1 LSPCVAVRAN
11 GMSAISNSDLCFART
26 TIGIIGMSPGNVASL
41 NLRITQEIARAGI
54 NLDQDHPE
62 ILAIG
67 LPTSDIH
74 MLKSAANLC
83 KDFGADVIAVAGKI
97 QKSILRA
104 TFSYLDLPIFAI
116 TEDTADF
123 TALAV
128 KVTARICKPHDAI
141 RPDILYD
148 ISDEERIKHDLER
161 DRVERDTRMRR
172 RMEQG
177 GYSILRAY
185 QEGFVGVLGGAG
197 PLASAAFLEKCT
209 DFGVPYV
216 CYSNTSAPSK
226 NDFETGAG
234 PSYIEHY
241 KNSCYFFAILQP
253 GAFVIT
259 CNTAHMRLEQYMEPY
274 QWLYNRF
281 VDIRSGV
288 LDIDHGADVIGS
300 NFVILGTSRT
310 TGVGLAPH
318 ESGLYEA
325 YRRKFAPGSTIVVPS
340 ESQQAVIQSAI
351 VDAKAGR
358 FSRVDRPE
366 RGPDDSDSD
375 DENDASQ
382 GRGEHK
388 MFAREKIL
396 SVVEEIR
403 AVHGDI
409 PVVFGCTEL
418 PLPFSMLEL
427 SHYGFFDPGQQLV
440 ECVRKFL
447 SGPVVPRKSL

>member
-1 LSPCVAVRAN
+1 
-11 GMSAISNSDLCFART
+11 MSVISNSDLCFART
-26 TIGIIGMSPGNVASL
+26 SIGIIGMSPGNVAAL
-41 NLRITQEIARAGI
+41 NLRITQEIAKGGI
-54 NLDQDHPE
+54 SIDQDHPE

-67 LPTSDIH
+67 LPTSDINQ
-74 MLKSAANLC
+74 LKSAANLC
-83 KDFGADVIAVAGKI
+83 KDFGVDVIAIAETM
-97 QKSILRA
+97 QKSILRSN
-104 TFSYLDLPIFAI
+104 FSYLDLPIFAL
-116 TEDTADF
+116 TDTADDLS
-123 TALAV
+123 ALAA
-128 KVTARICKPHDAI
+128 KVTARVCKPHDAI

-148 ISDEERIKHDLER
+148 ISDEEKTLHNLER
-161 DRVERDTRMRR
+161 DRVDRDTRMRR

-185 QEGFVGVLGGAG
+185 REGFVGVLGGAG

-209 DFGVPYV
+209 DFGVPYI

-281 VDIRSGV
+281 VDIRSGI
-288 LDIDHGADVIGS
+288 LDKERGATVIGS
-300 NFVILGTSRT
+300 SFIILGTSRT
-310 TGVGLAPH
+310 TGVGLPPS
-318 ESGLYEA
+318 EPGLYEA
-325 YRRKFAPGSTIVVPS
+325 YRRKHAPVSTIVVSS
-340 ESQQAVIQSAI
+340 ESQQTVIESAI

-358 FSRVDRPE
+358 FSRISRLE
-366 RGPDDSDSD
+366 EGPGGSAPVEAEEDSQSRAGKGVH
-375 DENDASQ
+375 E
-382 GRGEHK
+382 

-396 SVVEEIR
+396 FVVEELR
-403 AVHGDI
+403 AQHGDI

-427 SHYGFFDPGQQLV
+427 SHYGFFDPGQQLI
-440 ECVRKFL
+440 EGVRTFL
-447 SGPVVPRKSL
+447 ATSETGRGTA